1 MADPSSY
8 RPRPGEIPDSPG
20 VYRFRD
26 EHRRVIYVG
35 KAKSLRQRL
44 ANYFQDLANLHPRT
58 RTMVTT
64 AASVEWTVVSTEVEA
79 LQLEYSWIKEY
90 DPRFNVKYRDD
101 KSYPYL
107 AVTMN
112 EEFPRVQVMRGHK
125 KKGVRYFGPYGH
137 AWAIRDTVDLLL
149 RVFPVRTCSAGVFKN
164 AARTGRPCLLG
175 YIGKCSA
182 PCVER
187 ISAEDHRELAEEF
200 CDFMAGRTGTY
211 LRRLERKMG
220 EAAEDMEYER
230 AARLRDDIGALR
242 KAMEKSAVVLADATD
257 ADLIAVAEDE
267 LEAAVQI
274 FHVRGGRVR
283 GQRGWVT
290 DKVEEITTG
299 ALVEHALQQLYGE
312 ETGDA
317 VPKEVLVPALPD
329 PVEPVQEWLTDRRG
343 SGVSLR
349 IPQRGDKKALMETVQ
364 RNAQQALVLHKTKR
378 ASDLTTRSRALEE
391 IADALDLDSAPLR
404 IECYDISHLQGDD
417 VVASMVVFEDGLA
430 RKSEYRRF
438 QIKGFRGQDDV
449 RSMHEVITRRFRR
462 YLAEKERTGE
472 WADGENSGEGTPRAD
487 GRPGTDPGATPG
499 SLAAPRAEADSG
511 HQPVPGHTATSGHDA
526 APGQEAACGHEAA
539 SGQEAAPGRQ
549 TVPGHEAADDL
560 ALTDG
565 PALKDEDGRPKRF
578 AYPPQLVVVDGG
590 QPQVA
595 AAQRALDELGIDDIA
610 VCGLAKRLEEVWLPG
625 EDDPVVLPRT
635 SEGLYLLQRVRDE
648 AHRFAITYQRTK
660 RAKRFR
666 SSPLDDVPG
675 LGETRKQALIKH
687 FGSVKKLRSAT
698 IDQICEVP
706 GIGRKTAE
714 TVAVALARSA
724 PATPAVNTAT
734 GEIMDDEDGAPE
746 TTEDAPGEP
755 VSAGTP
761 DERRG
766 QER

>member
-1 MADPSSY
+1 
-8 RPRPGEIPDSPG
+8 

-58 RTMVTT
+58 RSMVTT

-187 ISAEDHRELAEEF
+187 ISAEDHQELAEEF

-211 LRRLERKMG
+211 LRRLERQMA
-220 EAAEDMEYER
+220 EAAEEMEYER
-230 AARLRDDIGALR
+230 AARLRDDIGALK

-312 ETGDA
+312 ERGDA

-329 PVEPVQEWLTDRRG
+329 PVEPVQQWLTDRRG

-391 IADALDLDSAPLR
+391 IAEALDLDSAPLR

-472 WADGENSGEGTPRAD
+472 WADGPNGTEAGGDEQRPNGRDLTD
-487 GRPGTDPGATPG
+487 GPVTP
-499 SLAAPRAEADSG
+499 
-511 HQPVPGHTATSGHDA
+511 
-526 APGQEAACGHEAA
+526 
-539 SGQEAAPGRQ
+539 
-549 TVPGHEAADDL
+549 DDGDV
-560 ALTDG
+560 LTDG
-565 PALKDEDGRPKRF
+565 PALKDDDGRPKRF

-610 VCGLAKRLEEVWLPG
+610 VCGLAKRLEEVWVPG

-714 TVAVALARSA
+714 TVAVALARA
-724 PATPAVNTAT
+724 TPAAPAVNTAT

-746 TTEDAPGEP
+746 TTADAPGEP

>member
-8 RPRPGEIPDSPG
+8 RPRPGEIPDTPG

-26 EHRRVIYVG
+26 EHCRVIYVG

-44 ANYFQDLANLHPRT
+44 ANYFQDLTNLHPRT

-79 LQLEYSWIKEY
+79 LQLEYSWIKEF

-125 KKGVRYFGPYGH
+125 RKGVRYFGPYGH

-164 AARTGRPCLLG
+164 ATRTGRPCLLG

-182 PCVER
+182 PCVARVSE
-187 ISAEDHRELAEEF
+187 EEHRELADEF

-211 LRRLERKMG
+211 IRRLEKQMA

-230 AARLRDDIGALR
+230 AARLRDDIEALK

-290 DKVEEITTG
+290 DKVEDVTTG

-312 ETGDA
+312 EKGDA
-317 VPKEVLVPALPD
+317 VPKEVLVPALPE
-329 PVEPVQEWLTDRRG
+329 PVEPVQEWLAGRRG
-343 SGVSLR
+343 SNVSLR
-349 IPQRGDKKALMETVQ
+349 IPQRGDKKALMETVE

-391 IADALDLDSAPLR
+391 IAEALDLVSAPLR

-417 VVASMVVFEDGLA
+417 VVASMVVFEDGLQ

-438 QIKGFRGQDDV
+438 QIKGFEGQDDV
-449 RSMHEVITRRFRR
+449 RSMHEVINRRFRR
-462 YLAEKERTGE
+462 YLAEKEKTGE
-472 WADGENSGEGTPRAD
+472 WADGED
-487 GRPGTDPGATPG
+487 
-499 SLAAPRAEADSG
+499 
-511 HQPVPGHTATSGHDA
+511 
-526 APGQEAACGHEAA
+526 
-539 SGQEAAPGRQ
+539 
-549 TVPGHEAADDL
+549 
-560 ALTDG
+560 ALTE
-565 PALKDEDGRPKRF
+565 EDGRPKKF

-590 QPQVA
+590 RPQVA
-595 AAQRALDELGIDDIA
+595 AAKKALDELGIDDVA
-610 VCGLAKRLEEVWLPG
+610 VCGLAKRLEEVWLPH
-625 EDDPVVLPRT
+625 EEDPVVLPRT

-675 LGETRKQALIKH
+675 LGDSRKQALLKH
-687 FGSVKKLRSAT
+687 FGSLKKLRSAT

-714 TVAVALARSA
+714 TIAVALAQAA
-724 PATPAVNTAT
+724 PAAPAVNTAT
-734 GEIMDDEDGAPE
+734 GEIMEEEPG
-746 TTEDAPGEP
+746 TMGSSGEP
-755 VSAGTP
+755 VTTGAP

-766 QER
+766 QET

>member
-8 RPRPGEIPDSPG
+8 RPKPGEIPDSPG

-44 ANYFQDLANLHPRT
+44 ANYFQDLAGLHPRT
-58 RTMVTT
+58 RSMVTT

-112 EEFPRVQVMRGHK
+112 EEYPRVQVMRGHK
-125 KKGVRYFGPYGH
+125 KKGVRYFGPYAH

-182 PCVER
+182 PCVDR
-187 ISAEDHRELAEEF
+187 VSAEEHRELADEF
-200 CDFMAGRTGTY
+200 CDFMTGRTNTY
-211 LRRLERKMG
+211 IRRLEKQMA
-220 EAAEDMEYER
+220 EAADEMEYER
-230 AARLRDDIGALR
+230 AARLRDDIGALK
-242 KAMEKSAVVLADATD
+242 KAMEKNAVVLADATD

-329 PVEPVQEWLTDRRG
+329 PVEPVQEWLAGRRG

-349 IPQRGDKKALMETVQ
+349 IPQRGDKKALMETVE

-438 QIKGFRGQDDV
+438 QIKGFAGQDDV

-462 YLAEKERTGE
+462 YLAEKEKTGE
-472 WADGENSGEGTPRAD
+472 WTDGENAETPEIDRNGESVVTGPTEDD
-487 GRPGTDPGATPG
+487 GRP
-499 SLAAPRAEADSG
+499 R
-511 HQPVPGHTATSGHDA
+511 
-526 APGQEAACGHEAA
+526 
-539 SGQEAAPGRQ
+539 
-549 TVPGHEAADDL
+549 
-560 ALTDG
+560 
-565 PALKDEDGRPKRF
+565 KF

-590 QPQVA
+590 APQVA
-595 AAQRALDELGIDDIA
+595 AARRALDELGIDDIA

-625 EDDPVVLPRT
+625 DDDPVVLPRT

-648 AHRFAITYQRTK
+648 AHRFAITYQRAK
-660 RAKRFR
+660 RSKRFR

-675 LGETRKQALIKH
+675 LGDTRKQALLKH
-687 FGSVKKLRSAT
+687 FGSLKKLRSAT

-714 TVAVALARSA
+714 TIAVALARSA
-724 PATPAVNTAT
+724 PAAPAVNTAT
-734 GEIMDDEDGAPE
+734 GEIMEEEPG
-746 TTEDAPGEP
+746 TMGSSGEP
-755 VSAGTP
+755 VAAGAP

-766 QER
+766 QET

>member
-8 RPRPGEIPDSPG
+8 RPKPGDIPDSPG

-26 EHRRVIYVG
+26 EYRRVIYVG

-58 RTMVTT
+58 RSMVTT

-182 PCVER
+182 PCVGR
-187 ISAEDHRELAEEF
+187 VSAEEHRELAEDF
-200 CDFMAGRTGTY
+200 SDFMAGRTGTY
-211 LRRLERKMG
+211 LRRLEKQMA
-220 EAAEDMEYER
+220 EAAEEMEYER
-230 AARLRDDIGALR
+230 AARLRDDIEALK
-242 KAMEKSAVVLADATD
+242 KAMEKNAVVLADATD

-290 DKVEEITTG
+290 DKVEDVTTG

-312 ETGDA
+312 ESGDA

-329 PVEPVQEWLTDRRG
+329 PVEPVQEWLAERRG
-343 SGVSLR
+343 SNVSLR

-364 RNAQQALVLHKTKR
+364 RNAQQGLVLHKTRR

-391 IADALDLDSAPLR
+391 IAEALDLDSAPLR

-417 VVASMVVFEDGLA
+417 VVASMVVFEDGLQ

-438 QIKGFRGQDDV
+438 QIKGFEGQDDV

-472 WADGENSGEGTPRAD
+472 WADGEDVAVD
-487 GRPGTDPGATPG
+487 GSPDG
-499 SLAAPRAEADSG
+499 SPDG
-511 HQPVPGHTATSGHDA
+511 
-526 APGQEAACGHEAA
+526 APGGAVG
-539 SGQEAAPGRQ
+539 
-549 TVPGHEAADDL
+549 
-560 ALTDG
+560 ALTED
-565 PALKDEDGRPKRF
+565 DGRPKRF

-625 EDDPVVLPRT
+625 DDDPVVLPRS

-648 AHRFAITYQRTK
+648 AHRFAITYQRTR

-666 SSPLDDVPG
+666 AGPLDDVPG

-687 FGSVKKLRSAT
+687 FGSVKRLRSAT
-698 IDQICEVP
+698 IDQICGVP
-706 GIGRKTAE
+706 GIGLKTAE
-714 TVAVALARSA
+714 TIAAALAQAA
-724 PATPAVNTAT
+724 PAAPAVNTAT
-734 GEIMDDEDGAPE
+734 GEIMEDVEEAPPATTAGDAETPVPTGAP
-746 TTEDAPGEP
+746 D
-755 VSAGTP
+755 
-761 DERRG
+761 DRRG
-766 QER
+766 QET